1 MEDHVLQRQDKALVK
16 GGRGKIQKQRKSVF
30 SYFSST
36 FSIFLDKL
44 FAYSKF
50 MSGIIVN
57 S

>member
-1 MEDHVLQRQDKALVK
+1 MKDHDLQRQDKTLVK

-44 FAYSKF
+44 LAYSKF
-50 MSGIIVN
+50 MSGIIVR

>member
-1 MEDHVLQRQDKALVK
+1 MEDHVLQRQDKTLVK

-50 MSGIIVN
+50 MSGTIVN